1 MEQFDF
7 TTIQKTLPNAP
18 GIYKYYGAQQNLL
31 YIGKAKNIRKRVSS
45 YFTKSNHSFK
55 THELVKQIRQIDFTI
70 VQSEHDALL
79 LENALI
85 KEFKPRYNIELKD
98 DKTYPYI
105 VIKKEDF
112 PRVFL
117 TRRKINDGS
126 EYIGPFTS
134 AAKVRDL
141 LEFIKQHIPLRTCSL
156 NLSDNNI
163 KKGKYKVCLEYH
175 LGNCK
180 GPCVGLQQADDYANG
195 VEQIR
200 HVMKGNLSGI
210 IAAYK
215 KKQQQ
220 YIADLAF
227 EKADM
232 MQQKINSL
240 RNYRSSSV
248 VVSPR
253 LGDLDV
259 FGMASA
265 DDQIIFSFLA
275 VRNGTITNS
284 GTNAFR
290 LKLEEESEILS
301 QAIIYFQSLY
311 SSDAKE
317 LVVPVNIEFGF
328 EDYQLT
334 IPKSGDKKKLLE
346 MAQTNADYLV
356 TEINRKKRLH
366 LAENEYINEELLPK
380 VMEALSLKA
389 LPEHIECFDNSNFQ
403 GAYPVSAM
411 VCFKNGLPSK
421 KDYRHFKVATVEGI
435 NDFAT
440 MKEAVG
446 RRYKR
451 LLEEQAPLPQ
461 LVIIDGG
468 KGQLSSAMA
477 AIHELGLSGKMTLVG
492 LAKNVEELFFPG
504 DQESLKLEF
513 NSDVLKFIR
522 SIRDEVHRFGI
533 TFHRQIRSKGTF
545 KNELE
550 GINGIG
556 EKTAFELLSHFRS
569 VKKIQSASLQELTEL
584 VGNKKATLIAKYF
597 SK

>member
-1 MEQFDF
+1 
-7 TTIQKTLPNAP
+7 
-18 GIYKYYGAQQNLL
+18 
-31 YIGKAKNIRKRVSS
+31 
-45 YFTKSNHSFK
+45 
-55 THELVKQIRQIDFTI
+55 
-70 VQSEHDALL
+70 
-79 LENALI
+79 
-85 KEFKPRYNIELKD
+85 
-98 DKTYPYI
+98 
-105 VIKKEDF
+105 
-112 PRVFL
+112 
-117 TRRKINDGS
+117 
-126 EYIGPFTS
+126 
-134 AAKVRDL
+134 
-141 LEFIKQHIPLRTCSL
+141 
-156 NLSDNNI
+156 
-163 KKGKYKVCLEYH
+163 
-175 LGNCK
+175 
-180 GPCVGLQQADDYANG
+180 
-195 VEQIR
+195 
-200 HVMKGNLSGI
+200 MKGNLI
-210 IAAYK
+210 VINARYK
-215 KKQQQ
+215 KEQQQ
-220 YIADLAF
+220 YVDDLAF

-232 MQQKINSL
+232 IQQKINSL
-240 RNYRSSSV
+240 RNYRSSSI

-259 FGMASA
+259 FAMATA
-265 DDQIIFSFLA
+265 DDQIIVSFLA

-290 LKLEEESEILS
+290 LKIEEEESEILS

-311 SSDAKE
+311 STDAKE

-334 IPKSGDKKKLLE
+334 IPKTGDKKKLLE

-366 LAENEYINEELLPK
+366 LEENEYVNGDLLPK
-380 VMEALSLKA
+380 VKEALSLNQ
-389 LPEHIECFDNSNFQ
+389 LPTHIECFDNSNFQ

-421 KDYRHFKVATVEGI
+421 NDYRHFNVKTVDGI

-451 LLEEQAPLPQ
+451 LVEEKASLPQ

-468 KGQLSSAMA
+468 KGQLGSAIA
-477 AIHELGLSGKMTLVG
+477 AIDELGLSGKMTLVG
-492 LAKNVEELFFPG
+492 LAKNVEEIFFAG

-522 SIRDEVHRFGI
+522 SIRDEVHRYGI
-533 TFHRQIRSKGTF
+533 TFHRQKRSKGTF

-556 EKTAFELLSHFRS
+556 EKTAYELLNRFRS
-569 VKKIQSASLQELTEL
+569 VKNIRNATMEELTEL
-584 VGNKKATLIAKYF
+584 VGSKKAGLISRHFGK
-597 SK
+597 